1 MTDAPLYEALRALA
15 ARRTTRMHMPGH
27 KGQPLFD
34 AFAGVFPLD
43 FTETYDTGNLYEQ
56 TGPIRLAEQRAAAYY
71 QAADCHFLTGGSTQ
85 GVQAMLAAACGDGG
99 TILLDRSCHKSAASA
114 CALFDL
120 TPHFLSPAPLAPFGV
135 GAALDL
141 DEAEALLRRHP
152 QAAALLV
159 VSPNYY
165 GVMQDIPALAA
176 LCHRYGKKL
185 LVDAA
190 HGPHLPALGLPS
202 PVALGADAAVMSAHK
217 TLPCL
222 GQGAYLIFGEGMDG
236 RALRAAEGMVGTS
249 SPSYPILAS
258 LDLARAWLEGEGRIA
273 YAAAADRTAA
283 LRAWLAAH
291 TPLIPLTGSDA
302 PRLDPCRLTVCCAPA
317 GLSGHALSDRLY
329 DAYGIA
335 CEMADDRNLVC
346 ILTGAD
352 RAEDFA
358 ALCDALCAVTAGR
371 AAVPP
376 PDSLPLP
383 PPARQ
388 GCPVRRAWFA
398 PRRTVPLAQAAGCIC
413 ARPVTP
419 YPPGVPVLWPGE
431 EIERKHI
438 EFLTERCYNTVS
450 EVQICAL
457 DQVQKGEEG

>member
-1 MTDAPLYEALRALA
+1 MTDTPLYEALCALA
-15 ARRTTRMHMPGH
+15 ARKTTRFHMPGH
-27 KGQPLFD
+27 KGYPLFD

-71 QAADCHFLTGGSTQ
+71 QAVDCHFLTGGSTQ

-99 TILLDRSCHKSAASA
+99 TVLLDRTCHKSTASA

-120 TPHFLSPAPLAPFGV
+120 TPHFLSPAPLEPFGI

-141 DEAEALLRRHP
+141 TQTEALLCRHP
-152 QAAALLV
+152 EAAALLI

-165 GVMQDIPALAA
+165 GVMQDIPALAD

-190 HGPHLPALGLPS
+190 HGAHLPALGLPS
-202 PVALGADAAVMSAHK
+202 PVAQGADAAVMSAHK
-217 TLPCL
+217 TLPSL

-236 RALRAAEGMVGTS
+236 SALRAAESMVGTS

-258 LDLARAWLEGEGRIA
+258 LDLARAWLEGQGGAA
-273 YAAAADRTAA
+273 YAHAAEQTAA
-283 LRAWLAAH
+283 LRAWLPAH
-291 TPLIPLTGSDA
+291 TAFGVLTEADA
-302 PRLDPCRLTVCCAPA
+302 PRLDPCRLTVCSAL
-317 GLSGHALSDRLY
+317 GGVSGHALSDRLY
-329 DAYGIA
+329 DGYGIA

-346 ILTGAD
+346 IVSGAD
-352 RAEDFA
+352 RDNDLA
-358 ALCDALCAVTAGR
+358 ALQTALAELSAGCPAVQ
-371 AAVPP
+371 PP
-376 PDSLPLP
+376 RSLPMP

-388 GCPVRRAWFA
+388 ACSVRRAWFA
-398 PRRTVPLAQAAGCIC
+398 PRRTVPVEEAAGSVC

-431 EIERKHI
+431 EIERKHV

-450 EVQICAL
+450 EVQICAN
-457 DQVQKGEEG
+457 DVRGNVP